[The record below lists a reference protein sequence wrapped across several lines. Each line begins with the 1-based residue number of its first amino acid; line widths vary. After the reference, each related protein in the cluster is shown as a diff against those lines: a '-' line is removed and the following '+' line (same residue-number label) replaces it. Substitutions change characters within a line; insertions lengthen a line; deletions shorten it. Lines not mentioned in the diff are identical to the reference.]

1 MTPERRKYFM
11 KSSNKEREIRG
22 LIRRCK
28 KALSISKSECNA
40 FNLTPAD
47 KKPLEYLEKY
57 IQLKDSKIL
66 VQALRHELA
75 RLKGMDRV
83 TRVEKGLVTDDGDSY
98 NEYYCENCGAMI
110 TSDKHFP
117 KSQIASSIRCCQ
129 YCAHKFLWEKVK

>member
-1 MTPERRKYFM
+1 MTPERRKYLM

-40 FNLTPAD
+40 FNLKPAD

-66 VQALRHELA
+66 LQALRHELA
-75 RLKGMDRV
+75 RFKGMGRV
-83 TRVEKGLVTDDGDSY
+83 APIILEITRSEDTFEIIDADAFCGCCKQLLSIFQKKSY
-98 NEYYCENCGAMI
+98 CPNCGRKI
-110 TSDKHFP
+110 
-117 KSQIASSIRCCQ
+117 
-129 YCAHKFLWEKVK
+129 LWEKVKK

>member
-1 MTPERRKYFM
+1 MTPKRREYLI

-40 FNLTPAD
+40 FNLKPAD

-57 IQLKDSKIL
+57 IQIQDSKIL
-66 VQALRHELA
+66 LQALRHELA

-83 TRVEKGLVTDDGDSY
+83 VVPKVT
-98 NEYYCENCGAMI
+98 YYLRNNGAFVQRANHCLCGQRLAGGEWYC
-110 TSDKHFP
+110 P
-117 KSQIASSIRCCQ
+117 KCGRKI
-129 YCAHKFLWEKVK
+129 LWEEVK